1 MLQAVFLSEK
11 FLQFSLT
18 RAQAPKIRFEKYEKV
33 EKIKIFEISIAKQ
46 MQDHNQLLTIL
57 IKIPMKF

>member
-1 MLQAVFLSEK
+1 MV
-11 FLQFSLT
+11 
-18 RAQAPKIRFEKYEKV
+18 KIQFEKYEKV
-33 EKIKIFEISIAKQ
+33 EKIQNFEIEIVKQ